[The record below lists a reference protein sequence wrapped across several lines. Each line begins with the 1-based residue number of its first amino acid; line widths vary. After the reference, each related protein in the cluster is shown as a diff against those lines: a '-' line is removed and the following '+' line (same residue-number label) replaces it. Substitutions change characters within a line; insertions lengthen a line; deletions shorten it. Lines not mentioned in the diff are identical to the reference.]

1 MRTAPSFCLALILAT
16 IYLPRWAS
24 AEIQVTGMLHPR
36 LSPDGSEIAVSWQ
49 GAISKV
55 SVDGGTLVRLTR
67 GPSWALH
74 PAWSP
79 DGNTI
84 AFQRT
89 PNFHSGPVVLLDS
102 ATGEARELPRP
113 TRAQGRMSFSP
124 EGDRLF
130 GLLAPH
136 RERFRPGWV
145 DLASGEFTALSLGPD
160 DPDRLQRKR
169 PVYALSASGSHVI
182 YAIHRDEPDEQS
194 GNRSP
199 KADVWISNAEGA
211 NPRQLFTWPARIY
224 DLIPDADDCGFI
236 IVTDLGSTHNDL
248 WHLPLSHPVAGA
260 RRLSTSHADDE
271 RPSLDSL
278 GQTLVWTDNA
288 GGATRLMEARDEVDG
303 SRIPSPITV
312 DRLDF
317 REPSGR
323 LKLEIVDSTTGKP
336 VTARIS
342 LQRQGG
348 KTFAPADGALYRL
361 TGSTGH
367 FYADRKIDLALPA
380 GTYRARV
387 FRGPE
392 YEVAEQD
399 LEVTADQSTEVQVP
413 LTRWSH
419 LAKTGW
425 YSGETHVHANYGY
438 GEWYNTPATI
448 LRQAEGEDLNV
459 CNTVIA
465 NSDGE
470 AIFDREFFL
479 GQLDPRS
486 TDEHLVYW
494 GQEFR
499 STLWGHMTLSSLTT
513 LVEPIMTGF
522 QGTTNPWDVPT
533 NADIAQRVIDQDGLV
548 GYTHP
553 AGNRLDLYDQPYAAK
568 GLPVDAAL
576 GRIRLMDI
584 HGHTYEGSIQ
594 LWYRLMNCGLRIA
607 GSSGT
612 DVFLNRVRSYP
623 PGWARTYVHLPEG
636 LTYAAWTEGQRAG
649 RSFFTNG
656 PMLEFAVEGA
666 GLGGTLSLDQPG
678 PVRVTA
684 SAKSQVP
691 LDRVEL
697 VVNGTVIQTLELE
710 EDSRSARFEG
720 EVSIE
725 ASGWLALRAHGPAH
739 PDIVKNPSA
748 HTNPVYLQVEGHPN
762 PLAAEDAAYFLKW
775 IDRLE
780 GDLKTRDRI
789 PNERLWKHVRGQL
802 DGARDYYRSK
812 GTITR

>member
-1 MRTAPSFCLALILAT
+1 MRKAPSFCLTLILAT
-16 IYLPRWAS
+16 TCLPGLAS
-24 AEIQVTGMLHPR
+24 SETRVTGMLHPR

-55 SVDGGTLVRLTR
+55 SINGGTLVRLTR
-67 GPSWALH
+67 GPGWDLH

-79 DGNTI
+79 DGKTI

-89 PNFHSGPVVLLDS
+89 PNFHSGRVVLLD
-102 ATGEARELPRP
+102 ATTGEVRELTKPI
-113 TRAQGRMSFSP
+113 RAQGRMSFSP
-124 EGDRLF
+124 KGDRLF
-130 GLLAPH
+130 GLLAPG
-136 RERFRPGWV
+136 RERFRPGWF
-145 DLASGEFTALSLGPD
+145 DLATGEFTALPLGPD

-169 PVYALSASGSHVI
+169 PAYVLSADGSQVI
-182 YAIHRDEPDEQS
+182 YAIHRDEPEEQG
-194 GNRSP
+194 GNRGP
-199 KADVWISNAEGA
+199 QADVWMADAEGTNA
-211 NPRQLFTWPARIY
+211 RQLFTWPARIY

-236 IVTDLGSTHNDL
+236 IVTDFGSTHNDL
-248 WHLPLSHPVAGA
+248 WHLPLSDSVAGA
-260 RRLSTSHADDE
+260 RRLSSSHADDE
-271 RPSLDSL
+271 RPSYDSL
-278 GQTLVWTDNA
+278 GHTLVWTNNA
-288 GGATRLMEARDEVDG
+288 GGATRLVKALDEADG
-303 SRIPSPITV
+303 SRIPSPIIV

-317 REPSGR
+317 GEPTGQ
-323 LKLEIVDSTTGKP
+323 LLLEVVDAETGKP

-342 LQRQGG
+342 LQRQDG
-348 KTFAPADGALYRL
+348 KAFAPADGALYRL

-367 FYADRKIDLALPA
+367 FYADRKIELELPV
-380 GTYRARV
+380 GNYRARI

-392 YEVAEQD
+392 YEVSEQD
-399 LEVTADQSTEVQVP
+399 LRIAANEEAEVQVP

-419 LAKTGW
+419 LAKAGW
-425 YSGETHVHANYGY
+425 YSGENHVHANYGY

-486 TDEHLVYW
+486 TDEHLVFW

-499 STLWGHMTLSSLTT
+499 STLWGHMTLSSLST

-533 NADIAQRVIDQDGLV
+533 NADIAQRVNEQRGLV

-576 GRIRLMDI
+576 GRVRLMDI

-612 DVFLNRVRSYP
+612 DVFLNRVRSFP
-623 PGWARTYVHLPEG
+623 PGWARTYVHLPGG

-656 PMLEFAVEGA
+656 PILEFSVDGA
-666 GLGGTLSLDQPG
+666 ELGGTLSLGQPG

-684 SAKSQVP
+684 SARSRVP

-697 VVNGTVIQTLELE
+697 VANGAVIQTLELDE
-710 EDSRSARFEG
+710 NSLSARFEG
-720 EVSIE
+720 EVMIE
-725 ASGWLALRAHGPAH
+725 NSGWLALRAHGPAH
-739 PDIVKNPSA
+739 HDLVKEADA
-748 HTNPVYLQVEGHPN
+748 HTNPVYLEIEKRPN
-762 PLAAEDAAYFLKW
+762 PLASRDAAYFLKW

-780 GDLKTRDRI
+780 RELEARDRI

-802 DGARDYYRSK
+802 DGARDYYRSLAV
-812 GTITR
+812 TR